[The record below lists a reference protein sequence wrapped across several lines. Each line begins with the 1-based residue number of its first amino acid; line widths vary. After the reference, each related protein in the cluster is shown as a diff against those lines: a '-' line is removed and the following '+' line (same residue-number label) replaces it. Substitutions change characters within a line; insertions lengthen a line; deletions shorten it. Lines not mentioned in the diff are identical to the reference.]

1 MTLPVSIAV
10 VVAVPVLIG
19 QAAKP
24 EAPAPPDPKEAALEV
39 QLSGDQGT
47 SKPKLVRIAAAG
59 IPPAS
64 TTLRS
69 ADGTETGQVN
79 SVATTN
85 CAKEKV
91 RDLGLAADQSGDW
104 CLQLSGFTKHSE
116 LSGTVTGTATPGSD
130 LAPTA
135 LALTVRHRDTFW
147 WGPFLI
153 LAAGILVSIGIA
165 LALATLVSAIGKGR
179 LGALLAANRVAGP
192 TDQIAGLDEWV
203 ATQKDKDT
211 KDLRDLLAPIV
222 KDGPA
227 KARTARASLAT
238 ALSQY
243 PLGQHPLQDAAE
255 QEVARSDHKVT
266 DFLTPDGTQREHHPA
281 DEFAAALKTMHDY
294 KENLDQAAAN
304 IEQLNEQC
312 RNEPDA
318 AMELARKR
326 WAAISDPGAVDSL
339 ANYFKEMND
348 LIDKKVADSDCVKVS
363 LSDRVGAVTD
373 FLSGGLTTYTTP
385 RRLRIP
391 RIPEVSRTAPRALKL
406 DKAKVWRT
414 LLAAGLFGTGLAIV
428 VAVAFATLTVEQA
441 TYEANATFGSFSD
454 YFGLFSAA
462 LAAGVAGTI
471 AGLLAPWRSG
481 PTDAAEG

>member
-1 MTLPVSIAV
+1 MKGRYPE
-10 VVAVPVLIG
+10 G
-19 QAAKP
+19 QGHERPTRSARANREGRAREGTDGTGQLGHRAKP
-24 EAPAPPDPKEAALEV
+24 V
-39 QLSGDQGT
+39 
-47 SKPKLVRIAAAG
+47 
-59 IPPAS
+59 
-64 TTLRS
+64 
-69 ADGTETGQVN
+69 
-79 SVATTN
+79 
-85 CAKEKV
+85 
-91 RDLGLAADQSGDW
+91 
-104 CLQLSGFTKHSE
+104 
-116 LSGTVTGTATPGSD
+116 
-130 LAPTA
+130 
-135 LALTVRHRDTFW
+135 
-147 WGPFLI
+147 
-153 LAAGILVSIGIA
+153 
-165 LALATLVSAIGKGR
+165 
-179 LGALLAANRVAGP
+179 
-192 TDQIAGLDEWV
+192 
-203 ATQKDKDT
+203 
-211 KDLRDLLAPIV
+211 
-222 KDGPA
+222 
-227 KARTARASLAT
+227 
-238 ALSQY
+238 

-255 QEVARSDHKVT
+255 QAAARSDHKVT

-304 IEQLNEQC
+304 IEKLNEQC

-318 AMELARKR
+318 GMELARKR

-454 YFGLFSAA
+454 YFGLFSPRWPQERGNDRRSAGAVA
-462 LAAGVAGTI
+462 LGSD
-471 AGLLAPWRSG
+471 RCS
-481 PTDAAEG
+481 